1 MNPPPY
7 NNLIEREQL
16 HLFMCYCT
24 FIMNLQGKKMSVQ
37 NVFVYTLQNEKV
49 KTLLKDILSIDT
61 DYEVVKMFLE
71 FDPSLVKSKYVTKY
85 LNSCNKNKKNDKG
98 KR

>member
-1 MNPPPY
+1 MIAPPY
-7 NNLIEREQL
+7 TSLIETEQM

-24 FIMNLQGKKMSVQ
+24 FIMNIQGKKMSVQ
-37 NVFVYTLQNEKV
+37 NVFVYTLQHEKM
-49 KTLLKDILSIDT
+49 KTLLKDILCIDT

-85 LNSCNKNKKNDKG
+85 LNSCNKNKKNAKN

>member
-1 MNPPPY
+1 MNEPPY
-7 NNLIEREQL
+7 ASLIENEQM

-24 FIMNLQGKKMSVQ
+24 FIMNIQGKKMSVQ
-37 NVFVYTLQNEKV
+37 NVFVYTLQHEKI
-49 KTLLKDILSIDT
+49 KNLLKDILCIDT
-61 DYEVVKMFLE
+61 DYEVVKIFMD

-85 LNSCNKNKKNDKG
+85 LNSCKKNKKNVKN

>member
-1 MNPPPY
+1 MIAPPY
-7 NNLIEREQL
+7 TSLIENEQT

-24 FIMNLQGKKMSVQ
+24 FIMNINGKKMSVQ
-37 NVFVYTLQNEKV
+37 NVFVYTLQNEKM
-49 KTLLKDILSIDT
+49 KSLLKDILSIDT
-61 DYEVVKMFLE
+61 DYEVVKIFLE

-85 LNSCNKNKKNDKG
+85 LNSCKKNKKNAKN

>member
-1 MNPPPY
+1 MIAPPY
-7 NNLIEREQL
+7 TSLIENEQT

-24 FIMNLQGKKMSVQ
+24 FIMNINGKKMSVQ
-37 NVFVYTLQNEKV
+37 NVFVYTLQHEKM
-49 KTLLKDILSIDT
+49 KSLLKDILSIDT
-61 DYEVVKMFLE
+61 DYEVVKIFLE

-85 LNSCNKNKKNDKG
+85 LNNCKKNKKNVKN